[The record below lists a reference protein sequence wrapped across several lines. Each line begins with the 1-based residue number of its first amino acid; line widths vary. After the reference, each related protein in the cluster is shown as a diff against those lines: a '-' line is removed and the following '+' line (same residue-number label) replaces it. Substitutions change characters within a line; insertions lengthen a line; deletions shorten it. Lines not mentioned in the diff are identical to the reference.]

1 MEQLSDSD
9 SDSGPDLIETPL
21 LKIPDIGPPFHEGW
35 LEWKRKKHPE
45 AWFTNLVEQLEEAI
59 DVARQDFLWKL
70 HVNETAKWKLHV
82 DMETAKREAESEAEG
97 GRRKRKWMEVEV
109 TEVDVTEV
117 DGPGI
122 WKQIC
127 GEIFR
132 NFQEFQ
138 RWTTH
143 PVHLSVI
150 LREQEENTH
159 RLVYLGDVQVT
170 KEGFVWDQVRNND
183 SMVHRY
189 LQGYGDGPLLLKFL
203 RGHSMSGPESWI
215 ANLQLALG
223 DSDLRID
230 YYHNKRAD
238 EYGVRHASYISL
250 HRAAEKPGWQ
260 LGSKWESEL
269 YRSADTY
276 RLEETVPG
284 RLLNGLNDLPW

>member
-109 TEVDVTEV
+109 TEVD
-117 DGPGI
+117 GPGI

-170 KEGFVWDQVRNND
+170 EEGFVWDQVRNND

-250 HRAAEKPGWQ
+250 HRAAEKPGWR
-260 LGSKWESEL
+260 LGSNWESEL